1 MTTEKI
7 NRPVF
12 QCGSVSIVQ
21 LRKNADINFHQLT
34 RSNIKMISLIEENNL
49 LEKAPFTWFN
59 FIYRY
64 GEHNKFEKPEIGRIS
79 KKYGDLPVTVEIA
92 SDWIE
97 YASFND
103 EAMLEQIFESTA
115 LMALIHVGKK
125 YKLPI
130 EGLEARLK
138 EIGGFPE
145 LPEDYYEKL
154 PTNPHRVPKE
164 QLPQF
169 KN

>member
-1 MTTEKI
+1 MSI
-7 NRPVF
+7 LLNRPVF
-12 QCGSVSIVQ
+12 QAGIVEMVQ
-21 LRKNADINFHQLT
+21 LRSKDDLELITSRKVTKRIIELLDKSHFFTQVAFHW
-34 RSNIKMISLIEENNL
+34 I
-49 LEKAPFTWFN
+49 N

-64 GEHNKFEKPEIGRIS
+64 GEENKFEAPELGRIS

-97 YASFND
+97 YAAFND

-115 LMALIHVGKK
+115 LYALIYVGKK
-125 YKLPI
+125 YKLPVQA
-130 EGLEARLK
+130 LEERLK

-145 LPEDYYEKL
+145 LPKDYYEKL
-154 PTNPHRVPKE
+154 PPNVHRIPKD

-169 KN
+169 QK

>member
-1 MTTEKI
+1 MEESKHPNLAT
-7 NRPVF
+7 
-12 QCGSVSIVQ
+12 SAVSLVQ
-21 LRKNADINFHQLT
+21 LRIKDKNTILNAKKARDKIRQLLT
-34 RSNIKMISLIEENNL
+34 EMLYL
-49 LEKAPFTWFN
+49 DKAPFTWIT

-64 GEHNKFEKPEIGRIS
+64 GEANKFEKPEIGCIS

-115 LMALIHVGKK
+115 LMALIYVGKK

-130 EGLEARLK
+130 EGLETRIK
-138 EIGGFPE
+138 EIGGFPS
-145 LPEDYYEKL
+145 LPEGYYEKL
-154 PTNPHRVPKE
+154 PPNPHRVPKN

-169 KN
+169 KK